1 MSRSILE
8 ILISTLDVNVVR
20 LIECLVSPG
29 WRLSFPA
36 AHLPAIHY
44 NLSGRGH
51 VFVGDAPA
59 IPIFPHTLVIAPP
72 HQPFR
77 IEAAGDGGAASCLK
91 ILERPWQADDTA
103 ATVHRYRAGEAE
115 PEVMLICGYFRAFY
129 GTSIDLFGTLHAP
142 IVEQFGTADTLDA
155 KLSSALAELRAR
167 QIGME
172 AMTTALLK
180 QVLVTLIRRSLYSAD
195 VWLERF
201 SMLSDPNI
209 ARAFTCMLTE
219 PGAAHSVLTLSQAAG
234 LSRSAFMAR
243 FAAAVGCSPMAA
255 LRQLRMHRAAAML
268 SANLLSLK
276 QIAHAVGYTSPS
288 SFFRAFRQTYGKDP
302 LDYRASSRRAPEE
315 TLAMPA
321 RSLHG

>member
-1 MSRSILE
+1 MSRPVLE
-8 ILISTLDVNVVR
+8 ILIATLDVTVVR

-36 AHLPAIHY
+36 VHLPAIHY

-51 VFVGDAPA
+51 VFVGDALA

-77 IEAAGDGGAASCLK
+77 IEAAGDPGAASCLK
-91 ILERPWQADDTA
+91 VVERPWQPDDTA
-103 ATVHRYRAGEAE
+103 ATVQRYRAGEAE
-115 PEVMLICGYFRAFY
+115 PEVVLICGFFRAFY

-142 IVEQFGTADTLDA
+142 IVEQFETADTLDS
-155 KLSSALAELRAR
+155 KLRSALAELRAG

-180 QVLVTLIRRSLYSAD
+180 QVLVTLIRRSLSSAD
-195 VWLERF
+195 LWLERF

-209 ARAFTCMLTE
+209 ARAFTSMLTE
-219 PGAAHSVLTLSQAAG
+219 PGAPHSVLTLSQTAG

-243 FAAAVGCSPMAA
+243 FAAAFGCSPMAA
-255 LRQLRMHRAAAML
+255 LRQLRMHRAANML
-268 SANLLSLK
+268 SANLLSIK

-288 SFFRAFRQTYGKDP
+288 SFFRAFRQSYGKDP
-302 LDYRASSRRAPEE
+302 LDYRASTRRSPDE

-321 RSLHG
+321 RSLQA